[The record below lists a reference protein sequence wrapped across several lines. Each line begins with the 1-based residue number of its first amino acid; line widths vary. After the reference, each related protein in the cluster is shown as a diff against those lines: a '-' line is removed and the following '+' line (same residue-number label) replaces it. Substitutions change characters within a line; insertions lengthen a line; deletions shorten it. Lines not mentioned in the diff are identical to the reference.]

1 MFSKRENRL
10 LGISLFYGEHTRKI
24 TEIRGSLLVIVP
36 REYGFLLFLLKNR
49 KLSENSVIVEG
60 SANEEKKQRCRRLR
74 YAGRPD
80 RPRSVRLVSPAWNK
94 CWRRCL
100 PRVPERGIKSTER
113 RIVEAELLTAVHQRE
128 DVDPR
133 RGLRVLVSLA
143 RIRAFVV
150 EPLLKVILRRRCS
163 LSVFLSHCKV
173 FLCNIFKWI
182 DRRIYVGT
190 VDVQRWDER
199 MFIKRE

>member
-10 LGISLFYGEHTRKI
+10 LGISLFYGEHTGKI
-24 TEIRGSLLVIVP
+24 TEIRGNLLVIVS

-49 KLSENSVIVEG
+49 KLSKNSVIVEE
-60 SANEEKKQRCRRLR
+60 SANEEKQRCRRLR
-74 YAGRPD
+74 YVGRPD
-80 RPRSVRLVSPAWNK
+80 RPRSVHLVSPAWNK

-133 RGLRVLVSLA
+133 RGLRVLASLA

-150 EPLLKVILRRRCS
+150 EPPLKLHTIITIIIMKAQLNLLIAAAS
-163 LSVFLSHCKV
+163 P
-173 FLCNIFKWI
+173 
-182 DRRIYVGT
+182 G
-190 VDVQRWDER
+190 
-199 MFIKRE
+199 